1 MDLDGELRH
10 VKTDLGVDYFGIAD
24 LSMAREAIL
33 AQGGERVAKYPVAI
47 STGLTLPHAIV
58 DQLPNRAERV
68 VAMNYRHH
76 AYDVI
81 NQRLDHI
88 TSRLS
93 DVVQRAGYRAFPIPA
108 SQIVDEERQIGLFS
122 HKMAAHLAGL
132 GWIGKNCLLIT
143 PEVGPRV
150 RWATIL
156 TDAPLKISGEPVLER
171 CGECVE
177 CVEICPVRAFTGR
190 SFYAEEPREARFDA
204 LKCHR
209 YFQKLEEND
218 LKPGVCGMCL
228 YICPYGRQAGNR

>member
-1 MDLDGELRH
+1 VDLDAEVNH
-10 VKTDLGVDYFGIAD
+10 VKTDLGIGYFGIAD
-24 LSMAREAIL
+24 LSPAREAIL
-33 AQGGERVAKYPVAI
+33 AQGGELVAKYPFAI
-47 STGLTLPHAIV
+47 SIGLILPHAIV

-88 TSRLS
+88 TSRLN
-93 DVVQRAGYRAFPIPA
+93 DIVQRAGYRAFPIPA
-108 SQIVDEERQIGLFS
+108 SQIVDEELQIGLFS

-143 PEVGPRV
+143 PENGPRV

-156 TDAPLKISGEPVLER
+156 TDAPLRISGEPVLEQ

-190 SFYAEEPREARFDA
+190 PFYAGEPREARFDA
-204 LKCHR
+204 FKCDR
-209 YFQKLEEND
+209 YFQKLEEKD

-228 YICPYGRQAGNR
+228 YICPYGRQVST

>member
-1 MDLDGELRH
+1 MDLDGELIH
-10 VKTDLGVDYFGIAD
+10 VKTDLGVDYYGSAD
-24 LSMAREAIL
+24 LSMAQKAIL
-33 AQGGERVAKYPVAI
+33 AQGGELVAGYPVAI
-47 STGLTLPHAIV
+47 SIGLILPHAIV

-88 TSRLS
+88 TSRIS
-93 DVVQRAGYRAFPIPA
+93 DVVQHAGYRVFPIPA
-108 SQIVDEERQIGLFS
+108 SQIVDEELQIGLFS

-156 TDAPLKISGEPVLER
+156 VDAPLRISGESVSER

-177 CVEICPVRAFTGR
+177 CVEICPVHAFTGR
-190 SFYAEEPREARFDA
+190 SFDADEPREARFDA
-204 LKCHR
+204 FKCHR

-218 LKPGVCGMCL
+218 RKPGVCGMCL
-228 YICPYGRQAGNR
+228 YICPYGRPASN